1 MRSKNKILIVE
12 DHPIFCMG
20 MTELINQ
27 ENDLFICGNADNVS
41 SALKAIDKLEP
52 DLVIVDLSLK
62 SSNGIEIIKEIK
74 RFKKKIPT
82 LVLSMHDELIH
93 AERCLLAGARGYVM
107 KQEASESVVKA
118 IHQILSGNIYVS
130 QNIMA
135 GILNKFQ
142 KQPESFQKPLIDRL
156 TDREIEVFQLIGK
169 GLSSGEIADQ
179 LNISVKT
186 IGTYRERIKEKLSLK
201 HGAELVKYAVLWVET
216 EIFKT
221 PHQNQ

>member
-74 RFKKKIPT
+74 RVIIVQMVRLDFI
-82 LVLSMHDELIH
+82 MF
-93 AERCLLAGARGYVM
+93 R
-107 KQEASESVVKA
+107 
-118 IHQILSGNIYVS
+118 
-130 QNIMA
+130 MA
-135 GILNKFQ
+135 GI
-142 KQPESFQKPLIDRL
+142 
-156 TDREIEVFQLIGK
+156 
-169 GLSSGEIADQ
+169 
-179 LNISVKT
+179 
-186 IGTYRERIKEKLSLK
+186 SL
-201 HGAELVKYAVLWVET
+201 G
-216 EIFKT
+216 
-221 PHQNQ
+221 